1 MAAAEDNEMSVV
13 ADDMEPSFTKCLVAG
28 GMAGTAVDVTLFPL
42 DTLKTRLQSE
52 AGFWKS
58 GGFRGIYSGL
68 GSAAVGSA
76 PGAAVFFVTYEFV
89 KSLTGSLL
97 PESLAPVSHMIGA
110 SAGEVGACIVR
121 VPVEVVK
128 QRAQANPGHS
138 SYSVLRRTVTQEG
151 FRGLYRGYLSTV
163 IREIPFSFVQFP
175 IWEFLKKS
183 WSNRQ
188 GKLVDPWQGAVC
200 GAISGGFSAAVTT
213 PLDVAKTRIML
224 AEAGTETAR
233 GSIPSVLKTIWRTDG
248 MRGLFAGVG
257 PRTLWISLGG
267 FIFLGVY
274 DKSKAVM
281 SNFSKD
287 IMT

>member
-1 MAAAEDNEMSVV
+1 MAAAEDMELSAV
-13 ADDMEPSFTKCLVAG
+13 ADNMEPSFVKCLVAG
-28 GMAGTAVDVTLFPL
+28 GLAGTAVDVTLFPL

-52 AGFWKS
+52 AGFWRS

-163 IREIPFSFVQFP
+163 IREFP

-183 WSNRQ
+183 WSTRQ

-200 GAISGGFSAAVTT
+200 GAISGGFSAAITT

-233 GSIPSVLKTIWRTDG
+233 GSIPSVLKSIWRTDG

-287 IMT
+287 VVT